1 MKIKTIYSILQGKKQ
16 TQIISVPNELIDKL
30 KEFNSTKANEFLE
43 NKLKETICRKKNL
56 DTFEVEI
63 CEFYEKKPKQ
73 KKPAQQQQMER

>member
-43 NKLKETICRKKNL
+43 DKLKETICRKKNL

-73 KKPAQQQQMER
+73 KKTAQQQMER